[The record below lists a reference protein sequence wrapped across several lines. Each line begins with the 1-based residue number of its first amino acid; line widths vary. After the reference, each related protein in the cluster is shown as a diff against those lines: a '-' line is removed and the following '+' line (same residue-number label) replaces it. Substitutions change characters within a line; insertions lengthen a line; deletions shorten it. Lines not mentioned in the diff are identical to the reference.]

1 MTSDYSGN
9 IPVPGRIL
17 HAVLPLAIRGGKE
30 HEDLTRARTLVASLR
45 AGFERSQRLIVNVVG
60 RGGELD
66 DIRTALEPLACPW
79 LGIALHDELDVFPEM
94 AGVPLNGWF
103 KQQLI
108 KMSVPE
114 WLDCDHWL
122 TLDADT
128 VCVRRFAIEDLL
140 SQGRALVRLIS
151 TRNSPLYRAWAT
163 ASAEVLGYE
172 SFDLERIMDMTPVVY
187 TRAIMAGL
195 HREIEK
201 VHGMSWRQ
209 ALLGSKTLEYR
220 LDGLF
225 AGWAEMVLYQLFAD
239 RYGLWAWHHS
249 VNGLHTDD
257 RLLAEGSIWDAGQIA
272 NWTPQAAFS
281 RSAPGYFIVCGSH
294 TGVAARHVSEQVA
307 PYLAAL
313 EGQQRQPIRRA
324 APPPATDTSE
334 ALQFVCQIASEPP
347 IYFSVPC
354 PGAPMGI
361 ATLISPLLADAPVFF
376 LLGLWWV
383 YDEEHDVRP
392 IVEAYRDWQP
402 RYPNHVLTVLCNTQE
417 QVVMFSRAGI
427 SCVLCPQNM
436 FVDENLFRP
445 DPTQVRRFDAIYNA
459 GITPFKRHM
468 LSRDVPSLALLYGN
482 WHTKTD
488 EDRRYIET
496 VRQGLPQALFINDAV
511 GKGKYVSLDPAQC
524 AHWYNQ
530 ARVGLC
536 LSEVEGAMYVSMEY
550 LMCGLPVVSTPSRGG
565 RDHFFDAEVALIV
578 EPDARAVAAGV
589 AEMIGRKLSPMAIRQ
604 RTLAKVEAERR
615 KFLGLLQVIFASVN
629 VPFPGDSIWRSFF
642 VHKLIEPVRTRDVPH
657 FVLHRRRKAD
667 AAG

>member
-128 VCVRRFAIEDLL
+128 VCVRRLAIEDLL
-140 SQGRALVRLIS
+140 PQGRALVRLIS

-272 NWTPQAAFS
+272 DWTPQTAFS
-281 RSAPGYFIVCGSH
+281 HGAPGYFIVCGSH
-294 TGVAARHVSEQVA
+294 TGVAAQHVHDLVA
-307 PYLAAL
+307 PFVAAMADK
-313 EGQQRQPIRRA
+313 PRRPVPSPEP
-324 APPPATDTSE
+324 APEAGEKPGAMLFLRMIARDPA
-334 ALQFVCQIASEPP
+334 
-347 IYFSVPC
+347 IYFSVPGFFS
-354 PGAPMGI
+354 PIGI
-361 ATLISPLLADAPVFF
+361 AQQVSPLLAEMPVCF
-376 LLGLWWV
+376 LLGLWWT
-383 YDEEHDVRP
+383 YETEEQIRP
-392 IVEAYRDWQP
+392 IVDAYRAWQP
-402 RYPNHVLTVLCNTQE
+402 RYPHHGLIILCNTRAQIDL
-417 QVVMFSRAGI
+417 FGRAGI
-427 SCVLCPQNM
+427 SCVLAPQNM
-436 FVDENLFRP
+436 FIDENVFKP
-445 DPTQVRRFDAIYNA
+445 DTTQVCRYDAIYNA
-459 GITPFKRHM
+459 GITPFKRH
-468 LSRDVPSLALLYGN
+468 LLARDVPSLALIYGN
-482 WHTKTD
+482 WHGAEAGYVQSVKD
-488 EDRRYIET
+488 A
-496 VRQGLPQALFINDAV
+496 LPQALFVNDMV
-511 GKGKYVSLDPAQC
+511 GGGSYAPLSPAQC
-524 AHWYNQ
+524 AAWYNQ
-530 ARVGLC
+530 ASVGLC
-536 LSEVEGAMYVSMEY
+536 LSESEGAMYASMEY
-550 LMCGLPVVSTPSRGG
+550 LLCGLPVVSTPSRGG
-565 RDHFFDAEVALIV
+565 RDHFFDDEIALIV
-578 EPDARAVAAGV
+578 EPDPAAVAEGV
-589 AEMIGRKLSPMAIRQ
+589 RKMVERRLDPQQVREHV
-604 RTLAKVEAERR
+604 LAKVKAERL
-615 KFLGLLQVIFASVN
+615 KFLRLLEMIFARMGR
-629 VPFPGDSIWRSFF
+629 PFPGPGIWDSFF
-642 VHKLIEPVRTRDVPH
+642 TNKLIEPVRAGDVPH
-657 FVLHRRRKAD
+657 YIVHRRSN
-667 AAG
+667 